1 MNMKK
6 NKFTIILLALSFSL
20 SFSLTS
26 CVDTVLLPDDKT
38 VDEDFWQTKDEVAQI
53 VNKAYQSML
62 STDLMSRL
70 IVWSDFRSDELDYVT
85 SINNGT
91 AQDLQEISTAN
102 IQTDNMFNSWGSL
115 YSVINYCNIVLEKAE
130 NVMTIDPNYT
140 QGDYLTDRSQVLA
153 LRALAYFYLVR
164 VFRDVPVTPGA
175 YMNSSQELD
184 IEQVAPATVID
195 QCIADLTEA
204 EKNAIQTSNF
214 SDWRRVGYITKDGV
228 NAILADVYLWRA
240 SVMHNSADYEKC
252 IELVDKIVKSKDAYY
267 KSQPHRGQVIDETD
281 TLHLTDVNRYYEDI
295 FGTMNSQESVLEWQ
309 FSGSNSNT
317 GLCQMYYKTSASAN
331 TGYMKAPPYY
341 GLIGTNNV
349 YTSTYDQRAW
359 ESMFGTNGTAESFDV
374 RKMIAQMG
382 RGTSSQQARTNDRNY
397 NNYAQNWIVYRL
409 TDLLLMKAEALIQ
422 LTAKQNEETGKSEY
436 DNEDIRARQAFN
448 LIQAVNNRALAT
460 NAKSDSLKWNTYKS
474 SDLEQLVLQERAR
487 ELCFEGKRWFDLLR
501 FNYRHAEG
509 VRYDVTL
516 HEQGEPYANNYAPM
530 LDIMIKK
537 YAAGGNAVKAKMP
550 TEPYLYMP
558 IIQSEIDVNKKLNQ
572 NPVYFKGGNWEK
584 Q

>member
-1 MNMKK
+1 MNMK
-6 NKFTIILLALSFSL
+6 NKFTIILLSLSFSL

-38 VDEDFWQTKDEVAQI
+38 VDEDFWQTKDEVSEI

-130 NVMTIDPNYT
+130 NVMTIDPNYRD
-140 QGDYLTDRSQVLA
+140 GDYMADRSQVLA

-240 SVMHNSADYEKC
+240 SVMHNIADYEKC

-281 TLHLTDVNRYYEDI
+281 TLHLAEVNRYYEDI

-309 FSGSNSNT
+309 FSNSNSNT

-359 ESMFGTNGTAESFDV
+359 ESIFGTNGTAESFDV

-422 LTAKQNEETGKSEY
+422 LTAKQNEETGKPEY
-436 DNEDIRARQAFN
+436 DNDNIHARQAFN
-448 LIQAVNNRALAT
+448 IVQAVNSRALAT

-501 FNYRHAEG
+501 YNYRHAEG
-509 VRYDVTL
+509 VRYDVTFN
-516 HEQGEPYANNYAPM
+516 EQGEPYASNYAPM

-537 YAAGGNAVKAKMP
+537 YASGGNAVKAKMP

>member
-1 MNMKK
+1 MNMK
-6 NKFTIILLALSFSL
+6 NKFTITLLSL
-20 SFSLTS
+20 SLSLSLTS

-62 STDLMSRL
+62 NTDLMSRL

-281 TLHLTDVNRYYEDI
+281 TLHLADVNRYYEDI

-309 FSGSNSNT
+309 FSNSNSNT

-359 ESMFGTNGTAESFDV
+359 ESIFGTNGTAESFDV

-382 RGTSSQQARTNDRNY
+382 RGSSSQQARTNDRNY
-397 NNYAQNWIVYRL
+397 NNYAQNWVVYRL

-501 FNYRHAEG
+501 YNYRHAEG
-509 VRYDVTL
+509 VRYDVTF
-516 HEQGEPYANNYAPM
+516 HDQGEPYANNYAPM

-537 YAAGGNAVKAKMP
+537 YAAGGSAVKAKMP